1 MASKAL
7 PAIAFLLSL
16 NLLFL
21 SMANANINQP
31 KCEKNG
37 LTLNVCAN
45 VLENFLS
52 VRVGNPRSPCCSL
65 IKGLV
70 DLEADVC
77 LCTLVDANILGLVV
91 NLVSVSLS
99 LLLNNCGKEV
109 SSGFQ

>member
-7 PAIAFLLSL
+7 PTIAFLLSL
-16 NLLFL
+16 NLLLL

-77 LCTLVDANILGLVV
+77 LCTLLDANILGLIDLRAAVQL
-91 NLVSVSLS
+91 N
-99 LLLNNCGKEV
+99 LLLDFCGMDRRAYHC
-109 SSGFQ
+109 